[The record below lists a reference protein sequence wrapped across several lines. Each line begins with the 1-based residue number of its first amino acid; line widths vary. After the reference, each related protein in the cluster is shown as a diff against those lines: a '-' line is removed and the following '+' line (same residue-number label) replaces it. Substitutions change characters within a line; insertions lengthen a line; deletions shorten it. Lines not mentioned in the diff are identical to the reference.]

1 MAKMPIFM
9 LAVAALLALGRPAET
24 QQRSWP
30 VRPVKLVV
38 STPPG
43 SGQDLIARNLTEP
56 LQKRLGQPFIV
67 ENIPGAG
74 SVRSAD
80 VVVKAPAD
88 GYTVLVANIAPIGI
102 VPNLRANMPYNA
114 AKDLLPVGQI
124 NTSYFMVMVNPKRV
138 PVSSFPEL
146 IRAAQGQSRQVP
158 LRVVRIG
165 WHRAHADGTV
175 HAAHRYADGPHTV

>member
-1 MAKMPIFM
+1 VAPEALVCLRAFFLLGSHSEKPEEIMAKMPILM
-9 LAVAALLALGRPAET
+9 LAIAALFALGQPART

-80 VVVKAPAD
+80 V
-88 GYTVLVANIAPIGI
+88 
-102 VPNLRANMPYNA
+102 
-114 AKDLLPVGQI
+114 
-124 NTSYFMVMVNPKRV
+124 S
-138 PVSSFPEL
+138 
-146 IRAAQGQSRQVP
+146 
-158 LRVVRIG
+158 
-165 WHRAHADGTV
+165 
-175 HAAHRYADGPHTV
+175 